1 MKIRHVLL
9 PTDLSTEALR
19 PCAPVAS
26 LAEEQGARVTLLHVV
41 PDLRIA
47 PHGAP
52 LAPTLS
58 MPDVAVELQEAQR
71 ELERLAGE
79 FGPGLEIKVEVIAA
93 VNTAL
98 AICEYAK
105 KHGADLI
112 ALSTHGRT
120 GFRHLALGSV
130 AEAVVRHSEVPV
142 LSFPRPRN

>member
-19 PCAPVAS
+19 PCAPVATF
-26 LAEEQGARVTLLHVV
+26 AKEQGARVTLLHVV

-58 MPDVAVELQEAQR
+58 IPDV
-71 ELERLAGE
+71 AGE
-79 FGPGLEIKVEVIAA
+79 FGPDLEIQVEVIAA
-93 VNTAL
+93 VNTAM
-98 AICEYAK
+98 AICDFAK

-130 AEAVVRHSEVPV
+130 AESVVRHSEVPV
-142 LSFPRPRN
+142 LSFPRPRS